1 MEETEGTTKDVFGPQ
16 SLNTLKVDMH
26 GYLDLEAMDEDS
38 SKGEVRDAYDEEL
51 GAEDKH
57 TATVKTIELAAVGN
71 FTDEGPES
79 PPPGNG
85 LQPNKEG
92 TFTVSTLLRALMIL
106 PQEQQRQH
114 AMKQPEITPLQR

>member
-51 GAEDKH
+51 GAEDEH
-57 TATVKTIELAAVGN
+57 TATVKTIELAHPMLLGTSQMKAWRVHLLAMGYN
-71 FTDEGPES
+71 QMKRVH
-79 PPPGNG
+79 
-85 LQPNKEG
+85 LQSVPFCE
-92 TFTVSTLLRALMIL
+92 
-106 PQEQQRQH
+106 
-114 AMKQPEITPLQR
+114 PL